1 MFISNIV
8 FFLMHDLLTKRKKQY
23 SIFRNADQMWIHC
36 DSIIFWENKKWRV

>member
-8 FFLMHDLLTKRKKQY
+8 FFLMHDLLTKRKKQ
-23 SIFRNADQMWIHC
+23 SIFRSADQMWIHC